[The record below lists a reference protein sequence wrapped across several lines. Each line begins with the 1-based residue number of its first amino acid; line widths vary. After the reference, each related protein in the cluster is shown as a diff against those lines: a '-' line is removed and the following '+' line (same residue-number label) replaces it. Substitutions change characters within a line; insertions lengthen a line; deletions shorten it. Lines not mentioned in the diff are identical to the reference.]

1 MQWALLRRL
10 KPLLRVC
17 LVLALAS
24 CAQQA
29 QVPPKARVQP
39 GVHTVEPADQWAF
52 AEDEDE
58 MDPLVAAFDPL
69 TGAGESEQIDAQFRG
84 RDRKAAKTSIS
95 SARLEE
101 FSSLEELVQTLAAD
115 DDMRNHNP
123 EITRA
128 STSQR
133 VEEEDRNVRVPAFI
147 CAIKYEADQDWHII
161 GSSDSECEGL
171 FFNFEVSGLPRSN
184 SPAHDTLLT
193 VRQDLAE
200 ILDHDL
206 PGPGSYH
213 KYKGN
218 GPIPV
223 IIQGSL
229 FYDVDHA
236 PGVVG
241 PATMKPETAWEI
253 HPVTQI
259 SLDQ

>member
-1 MQWALLRRL
+1 
-10 KPLLRVC
+10 
-17 LVLALAS
+17 
-24 CAQQA
+24 
-29 QVPPKARVQP
+29 
-39 GVHTVEPADQWAF
+39 
-52 AEDEDE
+52 
-58 MDPLVAAFDPL
+58 
-69 TGAGESEQIDAQFRG
+69 
-84 RDRKAAKTSIS
+84 
-95 SARLEE
+95 
-101 FSSLEELVQTLAAD
+101 VQTLAAD